1 MYLLAISTLILSAFF
16 SGVEIAYISSNKLQL
31 EVDKKTGRF
40 PSNILTFLSKNE
52 SSFIATML
60 IGNNIALVIYGI
72 VMTQILTPLLII
84 YFDTTFGLLLIQTV
98 ITTLIV
104 LVAAEFLPKSIFR
117 LYPNQILKIFSIPIW
132 LFFVLLRPISILI
145 LELSNLILKYV
156 LNQKRKQIKQVF
168 GRTDLDEYLSN
179 LKPSNNEEDKRV
191 EVEMLQ
197 NALDLSEKKLRDCMI
212 PRTEIVATSIN
223 SSIQELKDLFI
234 KTKLSKILI
243 FKDNIDNIIGY
254 VHSSDLFKSP
264 KNIRSILLPIN
275 FYPESMSAMELLN
288 HFIEIN
294 KGVALVV
301 DEFGGTSGMVTIE
314 DVTEEIVGEIIDEHD
329 PEEVM
334 DSKLSN
340 NTYKFL
346 ARLDVEMVNK
356 KYNLTLPE
364 SEEYQTIAGLILHY
378 HENIPSKD
386 DELYID
392 QFLFKITQVNKNV
405 IYEVQL
411 KVCSV

>member
-40 PSNILTFLSKNE
+40 SANILTFFSKNE

-145 LELSNLILKYV
+145 LELSNLILKHV
-156 LNQKRKQIKQVF
+156 LNQRRKQIKQVF

-179 LKPSNNEEDKRV
+179 LKPSNNEEDKRI

-212 PRTEIVATSIN
+212 PRTEIVAISIN

-254 VHSSDLFKSP
+254 VHSSDLFKTP
-264 KNIRSILLPIN
+264 NNIRSILLPIN

-288 HFIEIN
+288 QFIEID

-356 KYNLTLPE
+356 KYDLTLPE
-364 SEEYQTIAGLILHY
+364 SDEYQTIAGLILHY

-386 DELYID
+386 DELYIE